1 VGATPKP
8 VPYGYTSFMPPS
20 FLLYGATGF
29 TGRLIA
35 ARAVELGMQ
44 PVVAGRNA
52 KAVQA
57 LAQKLL
63 LPHAVF
69 ELGDTATMDSALEET
84 ALVLNCAGPFRQ
96 TAMPVVEGCLRVRR
110 HYADITGE
118 VDVFEKIFERHGE
131 ATKAGITLLPGA
143 GFDVVPS
150 DCLARHLK
158 KRLPSATK
166 LTLAFRANTKLSPG
180 TARTLLERM
189 NEPGM
194 VRRAGAL
201 VLIPAASLHR
211 EIDAG
216 HGDRFPAM
224 AIPWGDLATAWRST
238 RIPDIET
245 FAATTG
251 ATRFGLKLSRI
262 PVFSSLLRA
271 FIRFTS
277 NGPSASMRRTARAL
291 LWGEVTDSGGR
302 RAATRMETP
311 EPYALTV
318 EAALAAVKKLL
329 AGDAATGA
337 QTPAAA
343 FGSEFVMGIAGV
355 KREDLPGV

>member
-1 VGATPKP
+1 
-8 VPYGYTSFMPPS
+8 MPAP

-29 TGRLIA
+29 TGRLVA

-44 PVVAGRNA
+44 PVLAGRNA
-52 KAVQA
+52 KALAA
-57 LAQKLL
+57 LAQSLL

-69 ELGDTATMDSALEET
+69 ALDDAATMDAALEET
-84 ALVLNCAGPFRQ
+84 ALVLNCAGPFSK
-96 TAMPVVEGCLRVRR
+96 TAIPMVEGCLRARR
-110 HYADITGE
+110 HYVDITGE
-118 VDVFEKIFERHGE
+118 IEVFEKIFERHSA
-131 ATKAGITLLPGA
+131 ATAAGITLLPGA

-189 NEPGM
+189 HEPGM
-194 VRRAGAL
+194 VRRGG
-201 VLIPAASLHR
+201 VLTPIPAGSLHR
-211 EIDAG
+211 DIDAG

-224 AIPWGDLATAWRST
+224 SIPWGDLATAWRST

-245 FAATTG
+245 FAATTS
-251 ATRFGLKLSRI
+251 ATRLGLRLSRV
-262 PVFSSLLRA
+262 PVVASLLRA
-271 FIRFTS
+271 FIRFSST
-277 NGPSASMRRTARAL
+277 GPSASLRRTGRSL
-291 LWGEVTDSGGR
+291 LWGEVSDAGGR
-302 RAATRMETP
+302 KAATRMETP

-337 QTPAAA
+337 QTPAMA

-355 KREDLPGV
+355 KREDLGG